1 MKTPPTPVVF
11 AGVVLLLGGLA
22 FAGGAWDTIRATLQA
37 GPRLQAAG
45 PGAAL
50 QSPST
55 PQSLV
60 APTTTAPAADTRPEP
75 TPAPRGNLLFDLERL
90 RAARQALV
98 DLPDLQGHDL
108 RVFHAVHF
116 YDNRIGLQLLDPA
129 RPGHVD
135 DYSFHDEAWHKGAPV
150 DPRMFGPFLKPATD
164 TAALQDIDFEG
175 AYRVATALKEQ
186 GEALQAEP
194 EKVDHVYVLI
204 GRRGRLRWMPDGVE
218 GDHVTMGI
226 LFDAQGR
233 PRGMQ
238 RQ

>member
-37 GPRLQAAG
+37 GPRLSAAD
-45 PGAAL
+45 L
-50 QSPST
+50 QSPSK
-55 PQSLV
+55 PQSLA
-60 APTTTAPAADTRPEP
+60 APTPTAHAADTEPAP
-75 TPAPRGNLLFDLERL
+75 TPASRGNLLFDPQRL
-90 RAARQALV
+90 RAARQALA

-116 YDNRIGLQLLDPA
+116 YDNRIGLELLDPA
-129 RPGHVD
+129 QPDHVD
-135 DYSFHDEAWHKGAPV
+135 EYSFHDDAWHKDAPV
-150 DPRMFGPFLKPATD
+150 NPRMFGPFLKPATD

-175 AYRVATALKEQ
+175 AYRVATALQEQ
-186 GEALQAEP
+186 GQALQAEP
-194 EKVDHVYVLI
+194 KKVDHVYVLV

-218 GDHVTMGI
+218 GDRVSVDI
-226 LFDAQGR
+226 EFDAQGR
-233 PRGMQ
+233 PRGTQ

>member
-1 MKTPPTPVVF
+1 MKTPSTPLVF
-11 AGVVLLLGGLA
+11 ACVVLLLGGIA
-22 FAGGAWDTIRATLQA
+22 VAGGAWNTIRATLQA
-37 GPRLQAAG
+37 APPPQATDPA
-45 PGAAL
+45 AAL
-50 QSPST
+50 QATST
-55 PQSLV
+55 PQSLAV
-60 APTTTAPAADTRPEP
+60 TPSAPPAAE
-75 TPAPRGNLLFDLERL
+75 PAPPASRGNLLFDPERL
-90 RAARQALV
+90 RAARQALA

-116 YDNRIGLQLLDPA
+116 YDGRIGLQLLDPA

-164 TAALQDIDFEG
+164 TATLQDIDFEG
-175 AYRVATALKEQ
+175 AYRVATTLKEQ

-218 GDHVTMGI
+218 GDRVTMGI